1 MQGRILAVA
10 TVLAFVAGVLHA
22 SYLGGLGSCETKHCL
37 CTMHCCHVSSALP
50 SRTIGSSCRGDD
62 PGTAMT
68 EDSEDAAAV
77 TVAGNAT
84 VSPDAVAAC
93 LPADS
98 SLERRSSA
106 LEPTDLLSHHERA
119 VHLIN
124 SVFRI

>member
-22 SYLGGLGSCETKHCL
+22 SYLGGLGSCETKQCL
-37 CTMHCCHVSSALP
+37 CAMHCCRVATALKT
-50 SRTIGSSCRGDD
+50 RTIGSSCRGED
-62 PGTAMT
+62 PGASMT

-77 TVAGNAT
+77 VVAGNAT
-84 VSPDAVAAC
+84 VSPDAVTAS
-93 LPADS
+93 LPADAC
-98 SLERRSSA
+98 LERQSPARA
-106 LEPTDLLSHHERA
+106 TTDLQSRNERP